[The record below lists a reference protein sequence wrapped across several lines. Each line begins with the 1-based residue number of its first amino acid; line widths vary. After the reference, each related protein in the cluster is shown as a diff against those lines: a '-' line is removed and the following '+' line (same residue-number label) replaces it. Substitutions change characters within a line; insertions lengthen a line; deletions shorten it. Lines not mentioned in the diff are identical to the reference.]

1 MPAPRAEI
9 RDSAGIRIVEN
20 PRPPEGSRLAWRIG
34 PEPLVSIGVLE
45 GEEAYMLYGA
55 LDATRLSDGRIVV
68 ANRGTNEL
76 RVFDASGT
84 HLENWAGEGEGPGE
98 FTSLSRVEPW
108 PGDSIAAW
116 WTRTGGIS
124 VFDSDG
130 NYGRTFRLG
139 GNDEDPI
146 WLALRPESATR
157 AGSVLATWRWRD
169 ADTIVVHLRDG
180 EGDLKARLGT
190 HPGPEYHL
198 TPPGAYRFDLWE
210 QIFGRRLVHV
220 PWGDLVVIGRTDR
233 YEFRAFRADGSLA
246 RIVRRQHVRRPP
258 ERSDIEAQIEEQVS
272 LVPLEWSPEEIE
284 RYQADVR
291 RGYWAAPVAEHL
303 PALDS
308 VMADGPGPSLGEG
321 IRVPRGRP
329 ARCSM
334 DRFRSGG
341 TRARIRGDAGGPE
354 DLRDRQ

>member
-1 MPAPRAEI
+1 MARRPFQRRSGRLVNRCASIALVALTSAACGQERTRVPAPRAEI

-76 RVFDASGT
+76 RVFDESGT
-84 HLENWAGEGEGPGE
+84 HVDSWAGEGEGPGE

-139 GNDEDPI
+139 GNTSRLREPIGSTCGSRFSAGDSSMLPGAIWSSSAARTATSSERSGRTGRWRGSCGASTCADPPNDPI
-146 WLALRPESATR
+146 SRPGSRSRSPWFPWSGLR
-157 AGSVLATWRWRD
+157 
-169 ADTIVVHLRDG
+169 
-180 EGDLKARLGT
+180 
-190 HPGPEYHL
+190 
-198 TPPGAYRFDLWE
+198 
-210 QIFGRRLVHV
+210 RR
-220 PWGDLVVIGRTDR
+220 
-233 YEFRAFRADGSLA
+233 SN
-246 RIVRRQHVRRPP
+246 
-258 ERSDIEAQIEEQVS
+258 
-272 LVPLEWSPEEIE
+272 
-284 RYQADVR
+284 
-291 RGYWAAPVAEHL
+291 
-303 PALDS
+303 
-308 VMADGPGPSLGEG
+308 G
-321 IRVPRGRP
+321 IRRMSVVGTGPRRWP
-329 ARCSM
+329 STCRLS
-334 DRFRSGG
+334 
-341 TRARIRGDAGGPE
+341 TP
-354 DLRDRQ
+354 